1 MAVHAITR
9 SGRDVGF
16 SLAKITRALI
26 AEARRV
32 WLGAPTNARH
42 GESKRLTAVRISSPP
57 CCIPQRGSKDTAKVR
72 RTDVEFKEKRGAPCP
87 VVEEEEEEDK
97 DEVAAVGPDEEADE
111 EEEEDEDVR
120 FLVSCPPSLNDDA
133 KRFMMPPSAS
143 VFTVF
148 D

>member
-87 VVEEEEEEDK
+87 LVEEEEEDK

-133 KRFMMPPSAS
+133 KRFMMPPSAAS
-143 VFTVF
+143 GFIVF